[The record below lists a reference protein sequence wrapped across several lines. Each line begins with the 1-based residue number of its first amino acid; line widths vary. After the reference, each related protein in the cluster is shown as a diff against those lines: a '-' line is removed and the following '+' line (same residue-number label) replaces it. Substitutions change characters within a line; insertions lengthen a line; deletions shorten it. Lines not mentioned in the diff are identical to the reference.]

1 MKTARKPATDD
12 DMRPEYDFSKLKPVR
27 SRLLPKIAGCGSFR
41 LWSELHPHFEHGDQ
55 VERALRQWVNEHR
68 PPRQDRRA
76 RLDLR
81 ASSTRFVGKETGL
94 VRGFWFARDLV
105 PFFPTEASVNAALA
119 EWLAEHPPR
128 RRRRR
133 AARA

>member
-1 MKTARKPATDD
+1 MKRA
-12 DMRPEYDFSKLKPVR
+12 DMIVRDEDGGVYDFGKPVR
-27 SRLLPKIAGCGSFR
+27 SGLLPKIAGCGSFR
-41 LWSELHPHFEHGDQ
+41 LWSELHPHFANGDA
-55 VERALRQWVNEHR
+55 VDAALRQWVAKHR

-76 RLDLR
+76 TLDLSVTDR
-81 ASSTRFVGKETGL
+81 RFVGRDTNL

-105 PFFPTEASVNAALA
+105 PFFPTEKSVNAALT